1 MKITVLAS
9 GSKGNL
15 TLVETQ
21 KHNILIDAGITYSNV
36 AKRNNKNLPNIDL
49 IIITH
54 THIDHVYGLHSFIK
68 KYNPIVISKCINIT
82 EYSTKAQITDIY
94 ATDNIKVELFP
105 LSHDVPCSGVLIKED
120 DKELVYATDTGYI
133 NEKILNK
140 ITNKDIYI
148 IESNHDEDMLRHSKY
163 PFYLQQRIRSEV
175 GHLSNETT
183 ALYLKKIVGDKTSY
197 VILAHLSHENNKP
210 EIAYSETNDKL
221 LNKNIQ
227 GLYTAKQDEVLET
240 IEV

>member
-36 AKRNNKNLPNIDL
+36 IKRNNKSLPDIDL
-49 IIITH
+49 IVVTH

-68 KYNPIVISKCINIT
+68 KYNPTIISKCINIT

-94 ATDNIKVELFP
+94 ETDNLKVELFP

-120 DKELVYATDTGYI
+120 DKELVYVTDTGYI
-133 NEKILNK
+133 NEKLLNK

-197 VILAHLSHENNKP
+197 VVLAHLSHENNKP
-210 EIAYSETNDKL
+210 EIAYSEANDKL
-221 LNKNIQ
+221 KDKNIQ
-227 GLYTAKQDEVLET
+227 GLYTAKQEEVLET